1 MNLGK
6 WYLLFCLIAATGC
19 ERSGTLNVGDVT
31 KPQSFTVKARSSS
44 PTGITIQANARL
56 NGTAYVYVHEYDKVV
71 VSGTTVDPGIYHDWF
86 QQDCTIYFEPGTAT
100 SGSLEISYAFD

>member
-1 MNLGK
+1 MKLGN
-6 WYLLFCLIAATGC
+6 WCLLFCLIAATGC
-19 ERSGTLNVGDVT
+19 ERSGTLKVGDVT

-56 NGTAYVYVHEYDKVV
+56 NGTAYVYIHNYDKVA
-71 VSGTTVDPGIYHDWF
+71 VSGTTVDAGIYHDWF
-86 QQDCTIYFEPGTAT
+86 QQDCTIHFEPGTAT